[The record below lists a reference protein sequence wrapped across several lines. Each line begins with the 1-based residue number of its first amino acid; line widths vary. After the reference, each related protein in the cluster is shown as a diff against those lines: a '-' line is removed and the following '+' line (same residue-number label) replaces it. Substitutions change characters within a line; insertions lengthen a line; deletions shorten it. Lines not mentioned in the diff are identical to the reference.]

1 MRRALPLAAMLAAVL
16 AAAPAARADSPPYET
31 TDTEIADK
39 LELMSFVTEAHGPHQ
54 QIVTGAFD
62 LAIPL
67 ARRWE
72 MTIVPSWSTVHEP
85 GLRAEGL
92 GDTEIAFKYLA
103 VEESAT
109 TPATAVEPNFTLP
122 TGDRSKGLGEG
133 VTQVELPVL
142 VSKHWGP
149 VRLTGRFGYAR
160 SGADEFAPVSIL
172 AERSFMDER
181 FRLGVEAAGDL
192 PLRRPSDLRGEVNV
206 GGSWKLREG
215 LEIQAMVGRRTAG
228 GQDEP
233 RYHSRLVL
241 RTEF

>member
-1 MRRALPLAAMLAAVL
+1 MRRVLIAAVAGVL
-16 AAAPAARADSPPYET
+16 FAGSAARADSPPYET

-62 LAIPL
+62 LAVPL
-67 ARRWE
+67 AKRWE
-72 MTIVPSWSTVHEP
+72 MTIVPSWSTVRQP
-85 GLRAEGL
+85 GFSAQGL

-103 VEESAT
+103 VEESASL
-109 TPATAVEPNFTLP
+109 PAVAVEPNFTLP

-133 VTQVELPVL
+133 VTQAELPVL

-181 FRLGVEAAGDL
+181 LRLGVEAAGDL
-192 PLRRPSDLRGEVNV
+192 PLRRPSDVRGEVNV
-206 GGSWKLREG
+206 GASWKIRDG
-215 LEIQAMVGRRTAG
+215 LELQAMVGRRTAG
-228 GQDEP
+228 GEDEP

>member
-1 MRRALPLAAMLAAVL
+1 MRRALPLAAMVAAVL
-16 AAAPAARADSPPYET
+16 AASAVRADSPPYET

-72 MTIVPSWSTVHEP
+72 MTIVPSWSMVREP

-103 VEESAT
+103 MEESASL
-109 TPATAVEPNFTLP
+109 PAIAIEPNFTLP

-160 SGADEFAPVSIL
+160 SGADEFAPVSVL

-206 GGSWKLREG
+206 GGSWKLRDG

-233 RYHSRLVL
+233 RYHSRFVL
-241 RTEF
+241 RSEF